1 MRRRPVVLLAL
12 VIAACSRG
20 GNAPKPDLIATY
32 EACLA
37 GQVYQTALNA
47 PPGENAE
54 AFAAYSRARW
64 RAYAAHDSAVNHAR
78 NAPADS
84 ARFQHHARLHFGAA
98 QARERRMRAANLGT
112 YYAESLA
119 DAAATNAC
127 RVNTATE
134 TAAR

>member
-1 MRRRPVVLLAL
+1 MRRRPLVLLAL
-12 VIAACSRG
+12 VIAACARG
-20 GNAPKPDLIATY
+20 GSAPKPDLIATY
-32 EACLA
+32 ESCLA
-37 GQVYQTALNA
+37 EQVYLAALDA
-47 PPGENAE
+47 GQPDSG
-54 AFAAYSRARW
+54 AFVAYSRARW

-84 ARFQHHARLHFGAA
+84 ARYQHLAKLHFGAA
-98 QARERRMRAANLGT
+98 QARDRRMRAANLST

-127 RVNTATE
+127 RANTPTE